1 MNGAVTRCGW
11 AMQAA
16 TASGSIDTRVNHNGQ
31 LRRLSSSAAAMAI
44 SALPHLLAGAMQ
56 LAGAPDPATTSS
68 GPVALVANLIAAHPE
83 RVWNVTSVAAA
94 LALSPGHLSTSFRTA
109 HGLPLKQWLD
119 AQRAA
124 HAGRI
129 LAASDLSIAD
139 VAQRCRFTDQFTF
152 SRFFRR
158 VTGERPGA
166 FRQRL
171 GLH

>member
-1 MNGAVTRCGW
+1 
-11 AMQAA
+11 MQAA